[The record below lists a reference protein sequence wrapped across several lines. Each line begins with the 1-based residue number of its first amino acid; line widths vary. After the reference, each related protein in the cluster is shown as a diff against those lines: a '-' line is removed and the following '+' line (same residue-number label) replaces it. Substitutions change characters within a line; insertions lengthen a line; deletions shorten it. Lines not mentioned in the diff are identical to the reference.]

1 MRMENIKKYFV
12 NFSYIVEAILI
23 HFVLSILK
31 IFPYRIRIRAGS
43 LIFRLF
49 ISPLTG
55 NKKRIENNLDLV
67 MPNLPENKKRDLVN
81 SCLDNIGMTMFE
93 LLSPK

>member
-43 LIFRLF
+43 LIFRVF

-67 MPNLPENKKRDLVN
+67 MPNLPENKK
-81 SCLDNIGMTMFE
+81 GT
-93 LLSPK
+93 LLTGVLITLG